1 MNWCFQAIKNYA
13 NFSGRACRREYWAF
27 AVLDYLLMYGSI
39 VVAGWA
45 GVAYSKWFYIPLGVY
60 VVLTIIP
67 RLSVTFR
74 RLHDVNTTGAYIL
87 WYALPFVGLLIVTIR
102 LLRKG
107 DKGEN
112 NYGLPCRDVEH
123 A

>member
-1 MNWCFQAIKNYA
+1 MNWCFRAIKNYA
-13 NFSGRACRREYWAF
+13 KFSGRANRREYWLF
-27 AVLDYLLMYGSI
+27 VFVDVLIMYGSI

-45 GVAYSKWFYIPLGVY
+45 GVAYSKWFYIPLGIY
-60 VVLTIIP
+60 AVLMIIP

-74 RLHDVNTTGAYIL
+74 RLHDVNKTGAYVL
-87 WYALPFVGLLIVTIR
+87 WYALPFVGLIIVTVQ

-107 DKGEN
+107 DRGEN
-112 NYGLPCRDVEH
+112 NYGLPLRGIEN

>member
-1 MNWCFQAIKNYA
+1 M
-13 NFSGRACRREYWAF
+13 
-27 AVLDYLLMYGSI
+27 
-39 VVAGWA
+39 
-45 GVAYSKWFYIPLGVY
+45 
-60 VVLTIIP
+60 IIP

-87 WYALPFVGLLIVTIR
+87 WYALPFVGLIIVTIR

-107 DKGEN
+107 DKLEN

>member
-13 NFSGRACRREYWAF
+13 KFSGRACRKEYWAF
-27 AVLDYLLMYGSI
+27 VFFDAVLTYGSI

-45 GVAYSKWFYIPLGVY
+45 GVSRSQWFYIPLGIY
-60 VVLTIIP
+60 FVLMIIP

-87 WYALPFVGLLIVTIR
+87 WYALPVVGFVMVTVR
-102 LLRKG
+102 LLKKG

-112 NYGLPCRDVEH
+112 SYGLPCREVKN

>member
-13 NFSGRACRREYWAF
+13 KFSGRARRREYWIFAF
-27 AVLDYLLMYGSI
+27 FDVVLMYGSI

-45 GVAYSKWFYIPLGVY
+45 GVAHSKWFYIPLGIY
-60 VVLTIIP
+60 AVLMIIP

-87 WYALPFVGLLIVTIR
+87 WYALPVVGFIMVTVQLLK
-102 LLRKG
+102 KG

-112 NYGLPCRDVEH
+112 NYGLPCREVKN